1 MNLCCLTQEWVTSLL
16 LVHDV
21 LQWMLCNH
29 LEHMLQQ
36 HQVAL
41 VVGWNRTTAYFIM
54 NCVLALP
61 YSCSCAYVVQYF
73 TQDQVGTGDP
83 KRRAA
88 TAATKLQPLCMA
100 SQWGSTHIYQAA
112 AW

>member
-41 VVGWNRTTAYFIM
+41 VVGWNRTTAYCIM

-83 KRRAA
+83 KKEGRNR
-88 TAATKLQPLCMA
+88 CR
-100 SQWGSTHIYQAA
+100 
-112 AW
+112 